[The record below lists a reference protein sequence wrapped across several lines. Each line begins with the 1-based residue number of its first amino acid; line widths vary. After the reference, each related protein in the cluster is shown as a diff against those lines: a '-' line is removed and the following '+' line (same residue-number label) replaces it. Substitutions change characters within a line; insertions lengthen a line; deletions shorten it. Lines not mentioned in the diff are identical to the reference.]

1 MTNTLNTAMPY
12 ERFVSYGAESLT
24 DVELLAIILRTGTKE
39 KSAME
44 LANDI
49 LHLHSSMQGKLIG
62 LHHISLEELQR
73 IPGIGEV
80 KAVKIKAIS
89 ELAIRMARQS
99 VKEQVSFLKASDF
112 AQYYMEKMRHGTVE
126 QVFLVMLDNKGHML
140 GDKLISKGTVNASV
154 VSPREVFMEALRAEA
169 ASIVLVHNHPSGDA
183 SPSNADISI
192 TMQIKECGKLM
203 NIPLIDH
210 IIIGDHTYSSFR
222 ELGSI

>member
-1 MTNTLNTAMPY
+1 MTNILKSAMPY
-12 ERFVSYGAESLT
+12 ERFVAFGAESLT

-39 KSAME
+39 KSALA

-49 LHLHSSMQGKLIG
+49 LHLQSNLQGKLIG

-89 ELAIRMARQS
+89 ELAIRMAAQAA
-99 VKEQVSFLKASDF
+99 KEKVSFLRAGDL
-112 AQYYMEKMRHGTVE
+112 AQYYMEQLRHETAECVT
-126 QVFLVMLDNKGHML
+126 LVMLDSKGHL
-140 GDKLISKGTVNASV
+140 LTDKIISRGSVNASI
-154 VSPREVFMEALRAEA
+154 VSPREVFIQALKAEA

-183 SPSNADISI
+183 TPSQADKNI
-192 TMQIKECGKLM
+192 TIQIKECGKLM

-210 IIIGDHTYSSFR
+210 IIIGDHTYSSFC
-222 ELGSI
+222 ELGYI

>member
-1 MTNTLNTAMPY
+1 MPY

-39 KSAME
+39 KSALE
-44 LANDI
+44 LADDI
-49 LHLHSSMQGKLIG
+49 LHLQSNLQGKLIG

-89 ELAIRMARQS
+89 ELAIRMAAQA
-99 VKEQVSFLKASDF
+99 VKEKVSFLKADDF
-112 AQYYMEKMRHGTVE
+112 AQYYMEQLRHETAECAV
-126 QVFLVMLDNKGHML
+126 LVMLDNKGHL
-140 GDKLISKGTVNASV
+140 LADKVISRGSVNASI
-154 VSPREVFMEALRAEA
+154 VSPREVFIQALKAQA
-169 ASIVLVHNHPSGDA
+169 TSIVLVHNHPSGDA
-183 SPSNADISI
+183 TPSCADKNI
-192 TMQIKECGKLM
+192 TVQLKECGKLM

-222 ELGSI
+222 ELGYI